1 MKGNE
6 LLLISGGGDPDL
18 NPADKP
24 TIMHVLLTASVI
36 REQYQFM
43 QADYTQQ
50 CGNPPQTRFQSLK
63 SLWISLFKM

>member
-24 TIMHVLLTASVI
+24 PIMHVLLTASVI
-36 REQYQFM
+36 REQY
-43 QADYTQQ
+43 
-50 CGNPPQTRFQSLK
+50 
-63 SLWISLFKM
+63 